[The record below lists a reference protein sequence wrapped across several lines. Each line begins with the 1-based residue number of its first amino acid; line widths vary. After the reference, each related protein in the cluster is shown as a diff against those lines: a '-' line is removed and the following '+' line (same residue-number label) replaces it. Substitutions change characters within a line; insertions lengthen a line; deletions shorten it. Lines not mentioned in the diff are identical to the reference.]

1 MSRAAVAAKKAAG
14 KPTAIEAKGWFGAHK
29 WLIARRLA
37 QLGFLMLFLSGPLF
51 GLWITK
57 GTLASSRTFDVLPL
71 TDPFIALQ
79 TLAAGHL
86 PEMTALIGVAI
97 VVVAYVLVGG
107 RAYCSWVCPIN
118 PLTDAVAW
126 LRERLG
132 MDKGWQPPISLRLWL
147 VGGALAASLVSGT
160 VAWEWI
166 NPVTVLHRGLV
177 FGTLVSGL
185 GGLLVLAVIA
195 FDLGVSRHGW
205 CGHVCPVGAFYGLI
219 GRLSVLRVSAA
230 KRAACDDCMDCFR
243 VCPEPQVIT
252 PALKTT
258 APVSPVILSSDCTN
272 CGRCID
278 VCAKDV
284 FRFAHRGDRRE
295 DLAGADAGE
304 ADLKRV
310 A

>member
-1 MSRAAVAAKKAAG
+1 MSRRDDTKETAV
-14 KPTAIEAKGWFGAHK
+14 EVKGWFGAHK

-37 QLGFLMLFLSGPLF
+37 QFGFLMLFLSGPLF
-51 GLWITK
+51 GFWITK
-57 GTLASSRTFDVLPL
+57 GTLASSRTFDVLDL

-79 TLAAGHL
+79 SLAAGHL
-86 PEMTALIGVAI
+86 PEMTVLVGVGI
-97 VVVAYVLVGG
+97 VVAAYLLVGG
-107 RAYCSWVCPIN
+107 RTYCSWVCPIN
-118 PLTDAVAW
+118 PLTDAIAW
-126 LRERLG
+126 ARDKLG
-132 MDKGWQPPISLRLWL
+132 MDKGWQPPQSTRLWL
-147 VGGALAASLVSGT
+147 VGGALLASVVSGT

-177 FGTLVSGL
+177 FGTLVTGL
-185 GGLLVLAVIA
+185 GGLLVLAVLA
-195 FDLGVSRHGW
+195 FDFGVSKHGW

-230 KRAACDDCMDCFR
+230 ARAACDDCMDCFR

-252 PALKTT
+252 PALKSA
-258 APVSPVILSSDCTN
+258 APVSPVILSADCTN

-278 VCAKDV
+278 VCAQNV

-295 DLAGADAGE
+295 DRAAEGGAEDI
-304 ADLKRV
+304 KKV